1 MKCDTYMHGTKSTYV
16 KTDLAVKALEGVEP
30 VKCQG
35 HESGVVGDIRAV
47 AERTSAHG
55 VRQRLVQLLKPL
67 HERLLGLLRRPLQ
80 IVHPYQL
87 RLRERV
93 ELRYQHLLVTQTYIK
108 DPAIN

>member
-1 MKCDTYMHGTKSTYV
+1 MTKFYLQLIVASHFVLSIYPHEVRHHLDDGTKSTYV

-80 IVHPYQL
+80 IVHP
-87 RLRERV
+87 
-93 ELRYQHLLVTQTYIK
+93 
-108 DPAIN
+108 